1 MSVTE
6 RIRQFVRDHDL
17 FSPAT
22 RVVAAVSGGSDSV
35 ALAHLLHQLDRAG
48 EVTLAALL
56 HFNHQLRDAA
66 DGDERFVA
74 RLGESLGVPVAAGR
88 ADVAAIARAEHR
100 SIEDAARTA
109 RYEWFE
115 RARAQFGAAAVALG
129 HTRDD
134 QAETFLLRL
143 VRGAGP
149 RGLAG
154 MHPRNGVIIRP
165 LLSCRRRELREW
177 LAERDH
183 PYVDDET
190 NDDVAIPRNRVRAE
204 LVPLLEQRFNPSIV
218 DVLADEADLA
228 RELSSWVDA
237 LAGEL
242 AARLVRPLGHHGGSD
257 VREIDISALTELPVP
272 LRRAVLHRTLSELA
286 GSRPIGF
293 GHVDAALRLTD
304 ELEDRRVD
312 LPGQRLER
320 IGWRL
325 VLTGRSA
332 DTIGRPA
339 ASEPNLFRYP
349 LSIPGEVALP
359 QAGCVVSAELVA
371 ATARSDASATAGSR
385 VRELARDTAHVRA
398 DLAAGSLAVRN
409 RRPGD
414 RFRPAGLDGRK
425 KLQDYFVDHK
435 VARERRDQ
443 VPIVVD
449 EFDRIVWV
457 AGYEIDE
464 AFRVTDPA
472 QAVLILQLKAL
483 GGSA

>member
-1 MSVTE
+1 MLQ
-6 RIRQFVRDHDL
+6 RLRQFVRDHQL
-17 FSPAT
+17 FTAGT
-22 RVVAAVSGGSDSV
+22 RIVAGVSGGSDSV
-35 ALAHLLHQLDRAG
+35 ALAHLLHELDRAG
-48 EVTLAALL
+48 EVKLAALV
-56 HFNHQLRDAA
+56 HFNHQLRAA
-66 DGDERFVA
+66 AGDDERFVA

-88 ADVAAIARAEHR
+88 ADVAAIARAERR
-100 SIEDAARTA
+100 SIEDAARKA

-115 RARAQFGAAAVALG
+115 RARADFSAASVALG

-154 MHPRNGVIIRP
+154 MHPRNGAIVRP

-177 LAERDH
+177 LAARNLAF
-183 PYVDDET
+183 VDDET
-190 NDDVAIPRNRVRAE
+190 NVDVAIPRNRVRAE
-204 LVPLLEQRFNPSIV
+204 LVPLLEQRFNPSVV

-237 LAGEL
+237 LAGEQ
-242 AARLVRPLGHHGGSD
+242 AARLVRSLDRRGGCE
-257 VREIDISALTELPVP
+257 VREIEITALNELPMP
-272 LRRAVLHRTLSELA
+272 IRRAVLHRTLSELA
-286 GSRPIGF
+286 GSRAIGF
-293 GHVDAALRLTD
+293 WHVDAAIRLTD
-304 ELEDRRVD
+304 EFGDRCVD

-320 IGWRL
+320 IGCRL

-332 DTIGRPA
+332 DTIGRAA

-359 QAGCVVSAELVA
+359 QAGCVVSAELAGGA
-371 ATARSDASATAGSR
+371 AHSDASATAGSR
-385 VRELARDTAHVRA
+385 VQAPARRDTALVRA

-425 KLQDYFVDHK
+425 KLQDYFVDRK
-435 VARERRDQ
+435 VARDRRDH

-449 EFDRIVWV
+449 ESDRIVWV

-472 QAVLILQLKAL
+472 QAVLILKLKSL